1 MKKGI
6 LLLLL
11 VLAAAGEYEISSAE
25 IIKADIPDV
34 ELTPNLNSV
43 LSLKNSIMPQRET
56 QMAVNATSG
65 AEETTGALAGVT
77 TNGYILPNSSII
89 VDSLTEPKC
98 IFYGNYNAGSGDAF
112 QYLDINTITFECQ

>member
-6 LLLLL
+6 LLLLI
-11 VLAAAGEYEISSAE
+11 VLAAAGECGTSSAE
-25 IIKADIPDV
+25 IMKADIPDV

-56 QMAVNATSG
+56 MTAVNTASG
-65 AEETTGALAGVT
+65 AGETAGVLAGVT
-77 TNGYILPNSSII
+77 TNGYILPNSSIV